1 MARPSGRWSLAG
13 TGASVRPARTERL
26 PGNVRYVAATRR
38 AFARYTSKEMEY
50 RFYVQS
56 EGMESLIS
64 NIVNLSSCSLHA
76 FLSLL
81 KFFTS

>member
-1 MARPSGRWSLAG
+1 
-13 TGASVRPARTERL
+13 
-26 PGNVRYVAATRR
+26 
-38 AFARYTSKEMEY
+38 MEY